1 MLLILYFAQVTQE
14 EVTSFQLKNSNGL
27 PDDEGRVRG
36 KEA

>member
-14 EVTSFQLKNSNGL
+14 VTFFQLKNSNGL